1 MNRQEFEHVIRA
13 CGAATSCKEL
23 LIVGSQAILGSV
35 PDSPREPRVS
45 LELDVSP
52 IPFSEEVV
60 AIIDGNIGEL
70 SQFHKNF
77 HIYAHGVGPDTA
89 TVPEDYRTRLVTVT
103 VGGVSAHCVSPA
115 DLAYSKLA
123 AGREKDMEFVAG
135 LLHHKIVRQVE
146 LQRLIAASRPEFK
159 TTMKERLQIVL
170 AKLAQRR
177 EAIHEQSRN
186 RGRGMSM

>member
-1 MNRQEFEHVIRA
+1 MNRQEFEHIIRA
-13 CGAATSCKEL
+13 CGAATSRKEL

-35 PDSPREPRVS
+35 PDSRRDLRVS

-52 IPFSEEVV
+52 IPFSEEAV

-77 HIYAHGVGPDTA
+77 HIYAHAVGPDTA

-135 LLHHKIVRQVE
+135 LLHHKIVRQVG
-146 LQRLIAASRPEFK
+146 ASEANRGLKALADASEITGLPRDNFEIHEISKVEF
-159 TTMKERLQIVL
+159 ERLR
-170 AKLAQRR
+170 A
-177 EAIHEQSRN
+177 
-186 RGRGMSM
+186 

>member
-1 MNRQEFEHVIRA
+1 
-13 CGAATSCKEL
+13 
-23 LIVGSQAILGSV
+23 LIVGSRAILGSV
-35 PDSPREPRVS
+35 PDSPRDLRVS

-52 IPFSEEVV
+52 IPFSEEAV

-135 LLHHKIVRQVE
+135 CCTT
-146 LQRLIAASRPEFK
+146 RLCAR
-159 TTMKERLQIVL
+159 
-170 AKLAQRR
+170 
-177 EAIHEQSRN
+177 
-186 RGRGMSM
+186 

>member
-1 MNRQEFEHVIRA
+1 MNRQEFEHIIRA

-35 PDSPREPRVS
+35 PDSPRELRVS

-52 IPFSEEVV
+52 IPFSEEAV

-115 DLAYSKLA
+115 SRVPD
-123 AGREKDMEFVAG
+123 
-135 LLHHKIVRQVE
+135 IW
-146 LQRLIAASRPEFK
+146 RLDSTRS
-159 TTMKERLQIVL
+159 T
-170 AKLAQRR
+170 QRR
-177 EAIHEQSRN
+177 RTGLGGSRSH
-186 RGRGMSM
+186 RWEWQLGGYLG